1 MQYIKFMPYHSIC
14 GASRNK
20 RELAVALECGCDIII
35 FSDDSTFNGDFE
47 NENIK
52 HIYDNKM
59 PLSYSIPIWKRYPM
73 ILINKIL
80 ILHKARKL
88 PDGIWSC
95 HDISSLNIAFL
106 ATLFRRDRVHLI
118 YDSHEFEIGRN
129 AKRNKYQRWQ
139 IKCLEGFLIRRCD
152 FSIMVNDIIA
162 DEVQKIHKLKDRP
175 IVVRSTPNYWKV
187 DIAIC
192 KEIRNGF
199 IDQLGRDYFLLM
211 YHGAVTKGRGIE
223 TFIQVI
229 SQNSNVAG
237 VILGNG
243 DSTYLKALD
252 DLAEELKTK
261 DRIVFHEAVPID
273 GLWKYVGAVDAGMI
287 LAPATCKN
295 HLFSLPNKFFEN
307 IQAETPVV
315 CPNYPAMKQIVD
327 NYNIGL
333 MCDPNSIQDING
345 CIETLRNDKDLYNKL
360 KCNIRIAKNDL
371 CWENEKN
378 ILQNKLDELIKWEKK

>member
-1 MQYIKFMPYHSIC
+1 MNKKLIKIC
-14 GASRNK
+14 CSEWQNASRDI
-20 RELAVALECGCDIII
+20 RELSMCRNIGFCVLVMSKGEVNDNLKKETVHDLDVLRVSTRPLGLKIPKSINRFVSLFVWAHYAKKLRPDIISGHDLSGLLI
-35 FSDDSTFNGDFE
+35 GWLS
-47 NENIK
+47 NIGRK
-52 HIYDNKM
+52 NKA
-59 PLSYSIPIWKRYPM
+59 K
-73 ILINKIL
+73 
-80 ILHKARKL
+80 
-88 PDGIWSC
+88 
-95 HDISSLNIAFL
+95 
-106 ATLFRRDRVHLI
+106 LI

-378 ILQNKLDELIKWEKK
+378 ILKKAYQNMINTSE